1 MADYDLAIIGG
12 GLNGVSL
19 ARDAAGRGLRVI
31 LLEQG
36 DLGGAASS
44 ATSRL
49 VHGDLA
55 ALERRGFLRVRADLA
70 ERNVWL
76 GIAPHLVRPT
86 RFVIPAH
93 ANERPPLRLRAGLWL
108 YDRLA
113 GRRLLGA
120 TTLDVTHHPIGDAL
134 KRPIGT
140 AFEYSDCLVDD
151 SRLVVLTALDAA
163 ERGAE
168 IRTGARCIRADRE
181 RVWRLAVI
189 DRGHR
194 RVLTA
199 RALANT
205 TGAWSASTAEMV
217 LRQPPPR
224 VIARR
229 VSQIVVPRLFDV
241 DAVYVFQNSDGRL
254 IFASPYMRVFTLIG
268 TVAHP
273 FTGDP
278 AVVTAPAEDV
288 VYLCTAANRYFRQ
301 QIQPVDA
308 VRIISGANMVFSRAS
323 RGAAMAGAMS
333 FSARRRK
340 APLLTVFGG
349 DVTTA
354 RRRAE
359 RAVSRLARLF
369 PMARR
374 WTATAPL
381 SRGDP
386 ADMAGVMSF
395 GGRGRKAPLL
405 TMFGGDVTT
414 VRRRAEQAV
423 SQLARVFSMGPNWTA
438 AAPLPGGDFA
448 WDRFDAE
455 VEAARER
462 WRFLTETEAQRLVGA
477 YGSRLD
483 DVLGG
488 AKTRDDLGQS
498 FGPELSEAEVRYLM
512 TKEWARFPDDVLWRR
527 SKLGLTMSP
536 AAQEALAAFMATA
549 SGAGHSATVSE
560 GSGDSE
566 VAKVEPRPRRR

>member
-1 MADYDLAIIGG
+1 MADYDLAVIGG

-55 ALERRGFLRVRADLA
+55 ALERRGFLRVRAALA
-70 ERNVWL
+70 ERDIWL
-76 GIAPHLVRPT
+76 DIAPHLVRPI
-86 RFVIPAH
+86 RFAIPAH
-93 ANERPPLRLRAGLWL
+93 PNERPPLRLRAGLWL

-113 GRRLLGA
+113 GRGRLPEA

-168 IRTGARCIRADRE
+168 IRTGARCVRADRE
-181 RVWRLAVI
+181 RIWRLAVI

-194 RVLTA
+194 RIVTA
-199 RALANT
+199 RALANA
-205 TGAWSASTAEMV
+205 TGAWSVSMAETV

-224 VIARR
+224 VAARR

-241 DAVYVFQNSDGRL
+241 DAVYVFQNSDNRL
-254 IFASPYMRVFTLIG
+254 IFASPYMREFTLIG
-268 TVAHP
+268 SVTHP

-278 AVVTAPAEDV
+278 AVVTAPAGDV
-288 VYLCTAANRYFRQ
+288 GYLCTAANRYFRQ

-308 VRIISGANMVFSRAS
+308 VRIISGANMAFSRESGA
-323 RGAAMAGAMS
+323 AAMAGAMS
-333 FSARRRK
+333 LSARWRK
-340 APLLTVFGG
+340 APLLTMFGG

-359 RAVSRLARLF
+359 RAVSRLARFL
-369 PMARR
+369 PMGRR
-374 WTATAPL
+374 WTAT
-381 SRGDP
+381 
-386 ADMAGVMSF
+386 
-395 GGRGRKAPLL
+395 
-405 TMFGGDVTT
+405 
-414 VRRRAEQAV
+414 
-423 SQLARVFSMGPNWTA
+423 
-438 AAPLPGGDFA
+438 APLPGGDFA

-462 WRFLTETEAQRLVGA
+462 WRFLSETEAQRLVGA
-477 YGSRLD
+477 YGTRLA
-483 DVLGG
+483 DVLGA

-498 FGPELSEAEVRYLM
+498 FGEGLTEAELRYLM
-512 TKEWARFPDDVLWRR
+512 AKEWARFPDDVLWRR
-527 SKLGLTMSP
+527 SKLGLTMPP
-536 AAQEALAAFMATA
+536 AAQEALAAFMAGMMRTPSSPA
-549 SGAGHSATVSE
+549 APAVIVRE
-560 GSGDSE
+560 GEGGRSST
-566 VAKVEPRPRRR
+566 P